1 MLNPIAI
8 QINNYFI
15 VSILGQSQSKT
26 EIKFCKELQRHG
38 NYGFHFFKI
47 FTDKKLQH
55 SKLLGIHIQGI
66 FLFEATKEL
75 SVAHLVQAS
84 FFWHKITRIQYDSG
98 KFHLLVQD
106 DHDKSK
112 SQKFKYYAEECKSKV
127 MFDVSSAHHQHSNQ
141 IRLNAKMVS
150 KMLQFISQP
159 TLLRNRSRFL
169 ERVWHK
175 STYRKVASRSMSRLV
190 ALLYNNPRL
199 VGHLS

>member
-1 MLNPIAI
+1 MQFKSVLI
-8 QINNYFI
+8 QIDNYFI

-38 NYGFHFFKI
+38 NYGFHFFKV

-112 SQKFKYYAEECKSKV
+112 SQKIKYYAEECKSKV

-150 KMLQFISQP
+150 KMLQFYYSAYP
-159 TLLRNRSRFL
+159 S
-169 ERVWHK
+169 
-175 STYRKVASRSMSRLV
+175 
-190 ALLYNNPRL
+190 
-199 VGHLS
+199 

>member
-1 MLNPIAI
+1 MHEH
-8 QINNYFI
+8 Y
-15 VSILGQSQSKT
+15 
-26 EIKFCKELQRHG
+26 CKLCG
-38 NYGFHFFKI
+38 KV

-112 SQKFKYYAEECKSKV
+112 SQKIKYYAEECKSKV
-127 MFDVSSAHHQHSNQ
+127 MFDVSSSHHQHSNQ

-150 KMLQFISQP
+150 KRLQF
-159 TLLRNRSRFL
+159 
-169 ERVWHK
+169 
-175 STYRKVASRSMSRLV
+175 Y
-190 ALLYNNPRL
+190 Y
-199 VGHLS
+199 